1 MARMY
6 LITLYFDEKT
16 TKELQRWI
24 RLVAEATG
32 NGFMQENHVPPH
44 MTLGA
49 FEAPEE
55 ETARRLFAEMNL
67 ELGGE
72 VQLVS
77 VGAFVP
83 RVLYVSAVYSEY
95 LHGLAKRVYQ
105 VLSKEPMVKI
115 RPDYRPFS
123 WLPHVTMGKQLEGEE
138 PEKAF
143 AVLQKEFHVLKGNVV
158 RVGLSC
164 TGPYRDLGSRELTK
178 EENVW

>member
-1 MARMY
+1 MY
-6 LITLYFDEKT
+6 LITLYFDDKT

-24 RLVAEATG
+24 HLVAEAMG
-32 NGFMQENHVPPH
+32 NDFMTENAVPPH

-55 ETARRLFAEMNL
+55 ELACRLFTEMDL
-67 ELGGE
+67 ELGGQ

-95 LHGLAKRVYQ
+95 LHRLALQVYQ
-105 VLSKEPMVKI
+105 VLEQDSSVKV
-115 RPDYRPFS
+115 RPDYKPFS
-123 WLPHVTMGKQLEGEE
+123 WLPHVTIGKQLVGAET
-138 PEKAF
+138 EKAF
-143 AVLQKEFHVLKGNVV
+143 AVLQKEFHVLKGTVV
-158 RVGLSC
+158 RVGLSR
-164 TGPYRDLGSRELTK
+164 TGPYRDLDSAELTK